1 MLSAGYISN
10 LMLRTQHIFYKG
22 VYMGFIQQEFT
33 NNQTI
38 TITLASL
45 ADGATATSSTI
56 DNSTTKYLHC
66 DLQMKMRS
74 GAGVSGSG
82 TVTLYILRS
91 ADGGTTFDDIGVNT
105 DIFGIFNVP
114 DNSTDYVFSVDTST
128 IGILPEYWKLT
139 VLNNT
144 GDAFDSTG
152 SNFSVKFVGKKL
164 QTV

>member
-1 MLSAGYISN
+1 
-10 LMLRTQHIFYKG
+10 
-22 VYMGFIQQEFT
+22 MGFIQQEFT

-74 GAGVSGSG
+74 GDPDVSGTG

-91 ADGGTTFDDIGVNT
+91 IDGGTTFDDIGTNT
-105 DIFGIFNVP
+105 DILGIFNVV
-114 DNSTDYVFSVDTST
+114 DNNTDYIFSIDTST
-128 IGILPEYWKLT
+128 IGILPEYWRLV
-139 VLNNT
+139 VLNST

-152 SNFSVKFVGKKL
+152 SNFYVKFVGKKL